1 MRKVEITLPG
11 DNDYMTEEAYRT
23 LRTNL
28 QFCGRDKKVIAFTSC
43 QENEGKST
51 IALHVAKS
59 FAQLDKKVLMIDA
72 DMRKSVLLGRNT
84 SAHDINGLSELLTG
98 IETIDNCM
106 CSTQY
111 EGLKIIFAGTYPPNP
126 VELLNGQFFEQ
137 FIKQMRECFDYII
150 IDTPPLGIV
159 VDAAVITV
167 QCDGAV
173 LVVGDRKINSQMAID
188 VADRIKRS
196 GCKLLGVVKN
206 NTRSGIGRY
215 GYRYSHYGRYGKY
228 GKYGSKGYYY
238 GNKER

>member
-1 MRKVEITLPG
+1 MRKVKISLPG
-11 DNDYMTEEAYRT
+11 NNDYMTEEAYRT

-43 QENEGKST
+43 MENEGKST

-59 FAQLDKKVLMIDA
+59 FAQLNKRVLLIDA

-84 SAHDINGLSELLTG
+84 DAQDMKGLSELLTG
-98 IETIDNCM
+98 IETINNCM

-111 EGLKIIFAGTYPPNP
+111 KGLKIIFAGTYPPNP
-126 VELLNGQFFEQ
+126 VELLNGQYFER
-137 FIKQMRECFDYII
+137 FIKKMREIFDYII

-167 QCDGAV
+167 HCDGAV
-173 LVVGDRKINSQMAID
+173 LVMGDRKINAQMAVD
-188 VADRIKRS
+188 VADQIKRS

-215 GYRYSHYGRYGKY
+215 GYRYSRYGKY
-228 GKYGSKGYYY
+228 GKYRSKEFYY
-238 GNKER
+238 GNKEQ